1 MNENYPSRGE
11 LVVCKVT
18 NLKSYGAFVNLIE
31 YDKEGFIHVSNIAS
45 GWVKN
50 IRSHVSQG
58 QIRVALVVNVDRE
71 KHLIDV
77 SFRKVTPNQEKR
89 KLSEWKRAKRAEKL
103 FERVCQKIDAPFEEY
118 LDKYGSEIIKE
129 HGDLYSGFEAASLEG
144 TDAFKGIKM
153 PKGLCDAL
161 TLACEESITV
171 PMVSIKGKLLLT
183 SYLPD
188 GIDTIRKAT
197 KGVSSEVVQ
206 IAYISAPEYAL
217 KVEAHDYEEAEKAL
231 ESTLTT
237 LEEALG
243 EEGEVKFE
251 RS

>member
-1 MNENYPSRGE
+1 MSDKYPSRGE

-18 NLKSYGAFVNLIE
+18 NLKSYGAFVNLTE

-58 QIRVALVVNVDRE
+58 QVRVALVVNVDKE

-103 FERVCQKIDAPFEEY
+103 FERVCTKIGEPFEECFE
-118 LDKYGSEIIKE
+118 KYGSEIIQE
-129 HGDLYSGFEAASLEG
+129 HGDLYSGLEAACLEG
-144 TDAFKGIKM
+144 KDAFKSIKM
-153 PKGLCDAL
+153 PKGLCEAL
-161 TLACEESITV
+161 VQASEESITV
-171 PMVSIKGKLLLT
+171 PTVSIKGQLFLT

-188 GIDTIRKAT
+188 GVETIRNAT
-197 KGVSSEVVQ
+197 RAASSDEVK
-206 IAYISAPEYAL
+206 ISYISAPEYSL

-231 ESTLTT
+231 GAAITI
-237 LEEALG
+237 LEEAFG
-243 EEGEVKFE
+243 EEGEVRFE